1 MPVGQQVGRVA
12 NGLADW
18 PLTSLLDED
27 RLTGFCGQRAEKSP
41 VSLQFEPSL
50 LRESDRST
58 FCWRH
63 FI

>member
-41 VSLQFEPSL
+41 VFLQFEPSL
-50 LRESDRST
+50 L
-58 FCWRH
+58 
-63 FI
+63 